1 MSQTSYHT
9 VMVQIESYIENV
21 KCLVKY
27 KTKGYSVEYK
37 ASCLVKDSPAKKVT
51 YDPGWETRPPRDTSR
66 KRVHAGVTKSPQSFL
81 LLPEASR
88 HEPEGLGDESPG
100 AGGHEGQASH
110 PTPQADRLQT
120 KAQSTAG
127 SPCFSPV
134 VYTMTRGNPTQH
146 NH

>member
-1 MSQTSYHT
+1 MLT
-9 VMVQIESYIENV
+9 
-21 KCLVKY
+21 
-27 KTKGYSVEYK
+27 
-37 ASCLVKDSPAKKVT
+37 
-51 YDPGWETRPPRDTSR
+51 
-66 KRVHAGVTKSPQSFL
+66 HAGVTKSPQSFL

-127 SPCFSPV
+127 SPCFSPG
-134 VYTMTRGNPTQH
+134 VYLFTCSWAYPSIPVGPQQEEGEGHTFQNSLLMKRENEREREMSPLPLIPPFAAAA
-146 NH
+146 